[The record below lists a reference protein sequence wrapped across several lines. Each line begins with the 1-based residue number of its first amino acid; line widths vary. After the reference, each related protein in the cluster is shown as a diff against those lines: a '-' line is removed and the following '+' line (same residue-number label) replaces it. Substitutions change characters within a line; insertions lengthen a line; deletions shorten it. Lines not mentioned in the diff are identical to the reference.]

1 MASYLATNRLL
12 LTELILDKYFKR
24 PNEYNVFNKTFFV
37 KYTPKPLND
46 KASPVLNLSSKNLSN
61 GTLERGAGGMLRHY
75 VHTPL
80 SPLFRGESQKFQI
93 P

>member
-37 KYTPKPLND
+37 KYTPKPLNN
-46 KASPVLNLSSKNLSN
+46 KASPILNLSSKKLSN
-61 GTLERGAGGMLRHY
+61 
-75 VHTPL
+75 
-80 SPLFRGESQKFQI
+80 SKLFKGESQKFEI
-93 P
+93 PMP